1 MIFTK
6 WVIGI
11 EIIQVDIITFEKSDH
26 FTEEE
31 NVRSKPIASEAQCPQ
46 FI

>member
-11 EIIQVDIITFEKSDH
+11 EIIQVGIITFEKSDH
-26 FTEEE
+26 FTEEKKLDL
-31 NVRSKPIASEAQCPQ
+31 NP
-46 FI
+46 